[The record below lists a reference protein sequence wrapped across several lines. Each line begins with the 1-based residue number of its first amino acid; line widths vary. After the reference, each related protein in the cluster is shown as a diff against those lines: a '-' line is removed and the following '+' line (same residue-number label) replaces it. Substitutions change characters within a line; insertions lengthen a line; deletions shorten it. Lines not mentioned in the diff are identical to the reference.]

1 MTAQTGRTVEKWV
14 TFKLDDSGL
23 TLRTI
28 TGVKSINGVGLTY
41 DEMDVTALADA
52 LKNVLPG
59 HPDLSITVVSKFDT
73 TADTGSHIVFS
84 GVNGGNTP
92 LGMDIQ
98 IGMRHAWEDTEPQFG
113 ITASATSGMIC
124 TSYVVDVNAGESTAI
139 LKVMGPTAPAWGGT
153 AET

>member
-14 TFKLDDSGL
+14 TFKIDDTVP
-23 TLRTI
+23 TLRTV

-59 HPDLSITVVSKFDT
+59 HPDLTINVVGKFDT
-73 TADTGSHIVFS
+73 TALTGFHTVFS
-84 GVNGGNTP
+84 AVNGGNTP
-92 LGMDIQ
+92 LSLDIQ
-98 IGMRHAWEDTEPQFG
+98 VGMRHAWEAGEPQFG
-113 ITASATSGMIC
+113 ITSSATSGMIC
-124 TSYVVDVNAGESTAI
+124 TSYVTDVNAMEATAT
-139 LKVMGPTAPAWGGT
+139 LKVMGPTAPAWAGT

>member
-14 TFKLDDSGL
+14 TFKIDDSGAR
-23 TLRTI
+23 LRTVA
-28 TGVKSINGVGLTY
+28 GVKSINGVGLTY

-59 HPDLSITVVSKFDT
+59 HPDLTITVVGKFDN
-73 TADTGSHIVFS
+73 TALTGFHTVFS
-84 GVNGGNTP
+84 GINGGNTP
-92 LGMDIQ
+92 LSMDIQ

-113 ITASATSGMIC
+113 ITSTATSGMIC
-124 TSYVVDVNAGESTAI
+124 TSYVVDVNASEATAT
-139 LKVMGPTAPAWGGT
+139 LKVMGPTAPAWAGT